1 MNTSQDGT
9 GNIIGYV
16 KAVPICYVKPGESAK
31 ILKLIEKS
39 KFDFKSLNF
48 TIDRIIIQNPQGET
62 GDKYIKFINREI
74 I

>member
-9 GNIIGYV
+9 GNPIGYV
-16 KAVPICYVKPGESAK
+16 KAVPICYALPGQGDK
-31 ILKLIEKS
+31 ILERIVKS
-39 KFDFKSLNF
+39 KFDFKQLNF